1 MDEVTYPLA
10 DDFAWQVLE
19 ALGQGVTILDAHNR
33 FEYANPAYLRMVGM
47 SLEQLR
53 GMTPFDVT
61 LPDDLDMLQNVY
73 RQRMQGNTSTYET
86 RLLRPDGSIVHTL
99 VTGVPRSQ
107 NGVFA
112 GTFAILT
119 DLTERKQVEQ
129 ALRDSEARYR
139 RLVELSPD
147 PIAVV
152 VDRKL
157 QFANAAAATLL
168 GAAAPESL
176 VGKTLSELAPA
187 EDPERIRRRL
197 QAAWDTGKM
206 PLTQVTLLT
215 LDGITKQVEVTAS
228 AIPYA
233 GKTALQ
239 FIARDITERV
249 QAQEAYHTLVENSLQ
264 GLVIIQDARVVFA
277 NEQTTQL
284 SGYSVAQLLAMP
296 TGAFMER
303 VHPADREAVQA
314 YLQGHLLGEVVP
326 TRMELRILRP
336 DDAIGWVEVHMRR
349 INYRA
354 RPAVQVAFV
363 DVSERKLA
371 EIAEREQQ
379 ALMAAMRDTAAVL
392 NSTLELDDILDRIL
406 ANVGRVVPHTGAAIM
421 LADAGIGRV
430 VRTAGEFTSFPD
442 AHLVLQLRME
452 IDQSRVL
459 AYMNTTQRP
468 LLIAATEGH
477 TMWRK
482 RPGLEWV
489 RSYAGAPI
497 CAQQQ
502 TLGFLHLLSD
512 EPHFFTLAYA
522 ERLQAFA
529 DHVAV
534 ALRNARLFDETRQ
547 RSRRLALINQL
558 SMTMNLRLELEDVL
572 QSAVDGVAQVI
583 EGVEIGVALF
593 DERSQDIRIV
603 ATYPPL
609 PEGKTIELGISVA
622 QVAVIQ
628 HLEAGQVLVVTDTE
642 KESLLDDLR
651 SLLSRWLVRSL
662 ALTPLNVRNEVI
674 GCICYVSIP
683 VPRQFSQEE
692 QDLMRIVANLVATRI
707 DLARILSAERRRRQ
721 EIEAVQRASLSLT
734 ASLDL
739 QRVLNAILQA
749 LLDLVAATVAGI
761 SLYDNGLLTFELTRP
776 AAMLRQTPE
785 NSPYQRYFADLIAQ
799 TGAPTFIEDNHQ
811 YPPWAESQPDLPH
824 YALAGLPLQIETQIV
839 GVLTVSYP
847 GAHFFSESEKRIL
860 TLLAA
865 QAAVAIQ
872 NARLHTQVHS
882 YAQELEQRV
891 SRRTVELEEERN
903 RLQAILDAAGE
914 AIYFTDAQNT
924 IRYANPAAQRI
935 TGYRPAELVG
945 QPGKLWHSHTPAA
958 VRAELEARLRQGQSW
973 QGEVINQRQDGSL
986 YHANLMLNPLH
997 TAAGELVGFVGVQ
1010 RDVSQI
1016 KELARLREAFVSQ
1029 IGHEMQTPLTN
1040 LQIYLDLLER
1050 GRPEKQQAYLEV
1062 LHQTAVRLR
1071 KLIKGFLDL
1080 SRVTADTAPVSL
1092 TPIDVGLLVADLAMV
1107 YTDLA
1112 AERHIRISYQ
1122 IPPRPQRLLVLG
1134 EPALLPQLLA
1144 QLIDNALEYSPAGGQ
1159 VTLAAAAQLA
1169 APQQEDQNWVTIS
1182 VSDTGPGISMADL
1195 PHVFERFYR
1204 GEAAANYTIPGAGL
1218 GLTICDEIVRK
1229 LGGRIVVDSR
1239 PGEGSTFTVWLQAAF
1254 SS

>member
-1 MDEVTYPLA
+1 MDNIAYPLA
-10 DDFAWQVLE
+10 DNFAWQVLE
-19 ALGQGVTILDAHNR
+19 ALGQGVTVVDANNR
-33 FEYANPAYLRMVGM
+33 YEYANPAYLRMIGL
-47 SLEQLR
+47 SLAQLR
-53 GMTPFDVT
+53 ELTPFDVT
-61 LPDDLDMLQNVY
+61 PAEDIPLLQDAL
-73 RQRMQGNTSTYET
+73 RLRTQGSASTYET
-86 RLLRPDGSIVHTL
+86 RLQRSDGTL
-99 VTGVPRSQ
+99 VHVLITGVPRYQ

-112 GTFAILT
+112 GSFAMVT
-119 DLTERKQVEQ
+119 ELTEQKQAEQ

-139 RLVELSPD
+139 SLVELSPD
-147 PIAVV
+147 PIAVLV
-152 VDRKL
+152 EGKL
-157 QFANAAAATLL
+157 QFANAAAADLL
-168 GAAAPESL
+168 GAVAPEAL
-176 VGKTLSELAPA
+176 VGKTAQELAPTKNPDEVRA
-187 EDPERIRRRL
+187 WL
-197 QAAWDTGKM
+197 QTAWEAGATRTKM
-206 PLTQVTLLT
+206 PLTQVTLRA
-215 LDGITKQVEVTAS
+215 LDGSTKQVEVTAS

-239 FIARDITERV
+239 LVARDITERI
-249 QAQEAYHTLVENSLQ
+249 QAREAYHTLVENSLQ
-264 GLVIIQDARVVFA
+264 GLVIIQDLRIVFA

-284 SGYSVAQLLAMP
+284 SGYTVTELLAMP
-296 TGAFMER
+296 PGMFLER
-303 VHPADREAVQA
+303 VYQADRAALQA
-314 YLQGHLLGEVVP
+314 YLQGHLLGEEMP

-336 DDAIGWVEVHMRR
+336 DDTTSWVEVHTRR
-349 INYRA
+349 INYRN
-354 RPAVQVAFV
+354 RPAVQVAFL
-363 DVSERKLA
+363 DISERKQA
-371 EIAEREQQ
+371 EMAEREQQ
-379 ALMAAMRDTAAVL
+379 ALMAALRDTAAVL
-392 NSTLELDDILDRIL
+392 NSTLELDDIFDRIL
-406 ANVGRVVPHTGAAIM
+406 ANVGQVVPHTGAVIM

-430 VRTAGEFTSFPD
+430 VRIAGEFTRFPD

-452 IDQSRVL
+452 IEQSRVL
-459 AYMNTTQRP
+459 SSMNTTQRP
-468 LLIAATEGH
+468 LLIAATENH
-477 TMWRK
+477 PMWRN

-497 CAQQQ
+497 CVQQQ
-502 TLGFLHLLSD
+502 TIGFLHLLSD

-529 DHVAV
+529 DHVGV
-534 ALRNARLFDETRQ
+534 ALRNARLFDEIRQ

-558 SMTMNLRLELEDVL
+558 SMTMNLRLDLGDVL
-572 QSAVDGVAQVI
+572 QSAVNGVAQVI

-593 DERSQDIRIV
+593 DERSQNIHIE

-609 PEGKTIELGISVA
+609 PQGKVIELSLSAA
-622 QVAVIQ
+622 QVAAVQ
-628 HLEAGQVLVVTDTE
+628 HLEAGQMLVVADTE
-642 KESLLDDLR
+642 EEPLLEDLR
-651 SLLSRWLVRSL
+651 PLLARWLVRSM
-662 ALTPLNVRNEVI
+662 ALTSLNVRNEVI
-674 GCICYVSIP
+674 GCICYVSIA

-707 DLARILSAERRRRQ
+707 DLARILTAERRRRQ

-776 AAMLRQTPE
+776 AAMLRQTPQ
-785 NSPYQRYFADLIAQ
+785 NSPYQRRFADLIAQ
-799 TGAPTFIEDNHQ
+799 TGAPVFIEDNHQ
-811 YPPWAESQPDLPH
+811 HPLWSEPPSAAPH

-847 GAHFFSESEKRIL
+847 GPHFFSESEKRIL

-872 NARLHTQVHS
+872 NARLHAQAQA
-882 YAQELEQRV
+882 YAQELEERV
-891 SRRTVELEEERN
+891 SQRTAELEEERN

-924 IRYANPAAQRI
+924 IRYANPATQRI
-935 TGYRPAELVG
+935 TGYSPEEMVG
-945 QPGKLWHSHTPAA
+945 QSGERWHSHTPAA

-997 TAAGELVGFVGVQ
+997 TAAGELAGFVGVQ
-1010 RDVSQI
+1010 RDISQI

-1050 GRPEKQQAYLEV
+1050 GRPEKQQDYLTV
-1062 LHQTAVRLR
+1062 LRQTTIRLR

-1080 SRVTADTAPVSL
+1080 SRVTADTTPVAL
-1092 TPIDVGLLVADLAMV
+1092 TPIDAGSLIADLATAYEGV
-1107 YTDLA
+1107 A
-1112 AERHIRISYQ
+1112 AARGIHIACQIS
-1122 IPPRPQRLLVLG
+1122 PRSPRLLALG
-1134 EPALLPQLLA
+1134 EPAMLPQLLA
-1144 QLIDNALEYSPAGGQ
+1144 QLIDNALDYSSAGDK
-1159 VTLAAAAQLA
+1159 VTLTAAAPA
-1169 APQQEDQNWVTIS
+1169 EDPHWVTIS

-1204 GEAAANYTIPGAGL
+1204 GEAAADYTIPGAGL
-1218 GLTICDEIVRK
+1218 GLTICVEIARK
-1229 LGGRIVVDSR
+1229 LGGRIAVDSR
-1239 PGEGSTFTVWLQAAF
+1239 PGEGSTFTVWLQGA
-1254 SS
+1254 